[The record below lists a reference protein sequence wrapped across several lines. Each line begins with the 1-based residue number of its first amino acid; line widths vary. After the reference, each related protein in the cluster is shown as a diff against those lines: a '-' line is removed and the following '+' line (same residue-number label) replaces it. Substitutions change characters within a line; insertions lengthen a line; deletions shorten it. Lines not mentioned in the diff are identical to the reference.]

1 MTGQLQINVNDW
13 AMTAYN
19 SGGGANGAIQS
30 SVGSAYL
37 NDVYLR
43 SIGRWG
49 SNIFG
54 GHFATNIYVGCYI
67 GNPRAGGGCG
77 CPAGF
82 GAYPSGQYSVYTGSD
97 SNGYICQ

>member
-1 MTGQLQINVNDW
+1 MTGRLGITTNDW
-13 AMTAYN
+13 AVTAYDG
-19 SGGGANGAIQS
+19 SGGANAA
-30 SVGSAYL
+30 VGSAIGSMYV
-37 NDVYLR
+37 NDVLLR
-43 SIGRWG
+43 SSGRFA
-49 SNIFG
+49 SQIFG
-54 GHFATNIYVGCYI
+54 GHYATNIYVGCYI